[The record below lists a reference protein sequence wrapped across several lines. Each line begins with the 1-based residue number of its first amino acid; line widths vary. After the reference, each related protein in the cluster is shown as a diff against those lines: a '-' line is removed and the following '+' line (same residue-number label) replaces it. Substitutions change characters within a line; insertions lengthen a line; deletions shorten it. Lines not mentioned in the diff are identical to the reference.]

1 MNVTAS
7 DEQCLAQC
15 HILEEELQ
23 TENSAGSLWFGMQG
37 ILNGKV
43 VFTYHS
49 LSQRREKVESLI
61 ALLNKDGVKLN
72 QIEFI
77 MDSWYGT
84 L

>member
-1 MNVTAS
+1 MTAS
-7 DEQCLAQC
+7 DEQCLATC
-15 HILEEELQ
+15 HLLKEELK
-23 TENSAGSLWFGMQG
+23 TEDSVGSLWFGMQG
-37 ILNGKV
+37 ILNGKI

-49 LSQRREKVESLI
+49 LSQDREKVEALV